1 MATSLTNP
9 APQQRPGIWG
19 ACDRGD
25 TQTVKELLEQGVDVN
40 ARNCL
45 GCVPLM
51 YAAGSGHTEVSK
63 LLLAQPAICVN
74 IRNNDRLT
82 TFMLAMQVGRD
93 ASGWTNSGGS
103 GSGQEQLRKMMDLP
117 ALGEMDW
124 ARNDKWTALME
135 AASFGQSEVVSLLL
149 TVPGIELDAV
159 NIRGQTAAEVAANR
173 FGLRLVFFTILHSS
187 LFQVA
192 HKHCRS
198 NQSCS
203 PGKRKSC

>member
-1 MATSLTNP
+1 MATSPTSP
-9 APQQRPGIWG
+9 ASQQRPGIWG

-25 TQTVKELLEQGVDVN
+25 LNTVRKLVEQGVDVN
-40 ARNCL
+40 APNCL

-51 YAAGSGHTEVSK
+51 YAAGSGHTEVTK

-117 ALGEMDW
+117 APGEMDW

-149 TVPGIELDAV
+149 TVPGIELDVV
-159 NIRGQTAAEVAANR
+159 NIRGQTAAEVATNR
-173 FGLRLVFFTILHSS
+173 LALNLFFNST
-187 LFQVA
+187 
-192 HKHCRS
+192 
-198 NQSCS
+198 
-203 PGKRKSC
+203 